1 MSGPP
6 EPGEIDRLK
15 AMPDMLTAMMFQI
28 IEGVA
33 KFQDSEKLNV
43 SGDIMTRF
51 FNEMS
56 NGMLGYN
63 QALQV
68 ALLPFPYPCAQ
79 LLAWF
84 LTFLFLFCPIMTVCM
99 APGLLFPSGFSFIVI
114 FAYWSVNETAKV
126 LERPFGDDP
135 CDLPLLETHE
145 CFVVAES
152 GRLRPSAVAS

>member
-63 QALQV
+63 QAL
-68 ALLPFPYPCAQ
+68 
-79 LLAWF
+79 
-84 LTFLFLFCPIMTVCM
+84 
-99 APGLLFPSGFSFIVI
+99 
-114 FAYWSVNETAKV
+114 
-126 LERPFGDDP
+126 
-135 CDLPLLETHE
+135 
-145 CFVVAES
+145 
-152 GRLRPSAVAS
+152 

>member
-1 MSGPP
+1 MQEFVHLREGD
-6 EPGEIDRLK
+6 EVAETVQQLLRELRDNDEIADKVAVKWGAQTWTWREHLDEAARQAAALIGLADPDRPLHVGVLLGNT
-15 AMPDMLTAMMFQI
+15 PDMLTAMMFQI

-84 LTFLFLFCPIMTVCM
+84 LSFLFLFCIQ
-99 APGLLFPSGFSFIVI
+99 
-114 FAYWSVNETAKV
+114 
-126 LERPFGDDP
+126 
-135 CDLPLLETHE
+135 H
-145 CFVVAES
+145 
-152 GRLRPSAVAS
+152 